1 MEKSR
6 KREPDTRAKA
16 ALKLLHTDLAGPVD
30 PEAKDIGFWYTL
42 AFMDNYSGA
51 VFLYFT
57 KAQSGTVKATE
68 KFHCRYSPLWIH
80 KVY

>member
-16 ALKLLHTDLAGPVD
+16 TLKLLHTDLAGPVD

-51 VFLYFT
+51 VFCTLRKLRVT
-57 KAQSGTVKATE
+57 
-68 KFHCRYSPLWIH
+68 L
-80 KVY
+80 